1 MSIPQLD
8 FEIRES
14 EPTMKTV
21 REPKPGQKKR
31 GRRSNASIEAEI
43 RDELTAFMQL
53 AALFWSTRDDYC
65 ATVLNEQAP
74 LIAEDIASLA
84 AKSEWARKYLTKT
97 LDMGKLIPLM
107 MHTLPVLQAVREHH
121 IAPRAGEE
129 AEDGGQGSLV

>member
-1 MSIPQLD
+1 MSIPQME
-8 FEIRES
+8 FEILDS
-14 EPTMKTV
+14 EPAKTV

-43 RDELTAFMQL
+43 RDELTALMQI

-65 ATVLNEQAP
+65 AAVLSQQCP
-74 LIAEDIASLA
+74 LIAEDLAALA

-97 LDMGKLIPLM
+97 LDMGRLIPLM

-121 IAPRAGEE
+121 IAPGAEE
-129 AEDGGQGSLV
+129 GADDGGQSPLG